1 MYFLLFQSQEAWA
14 AASGLRRPEKTPGRT
29 PTRVETFLEPG
40 KMTGP
45 ATRLAVHVLRCDS
58 CSMANCPKLTADLC
72 RLVVVAPMSQTER
85 GWSDQ
90 PRCDGC
96 GVSLPLRDESALRGH
111 RHRPTQS
118 MARAKLSGTYAFRF
132 GKKKDSLCEP
142 KTAESSPLPLR
153 AAVPVPFA
161 HASHEKQ
168 PHAAF
173 PLRTWSVCSVR

>member
-1 MYFLLFQSQEAWA
+1 MASPAPLTVPRGCPIMYFLLFQSQEAWA

-111 RHRPTQS
+111 RPRV
-118 MARAKLSGTYAFRF
+118 R
-132 GKKKDSLCEP
+132 
-142 KTAESSPLPLR
+142 LR
-153 AAVPVPFA
+153 AWHEQSSVE
-161 HASHEKQ
+161 HMLSASAKKNS
-168 PHAAF
+168 
-173 PLRTWSVCSVR
+173 LL